1 MSEGLPE
8 PISLWDFCAGLD
20 DLDTDEPHISFDPD
34 ELLRQLQNSNE
45 NHEDLSLPS
54 LDVQR
59 GVEASPASELPEDKD
74 IMAELST
81 YRESFTR
88 STSSESEVLTLSPVG
103 PRSLPM
109 PELPMPE
116 SHSLP
121 IFTNRTDIASVT
133 IADGAVQQVS
143 LRDGSAGLIAQLPPM
158 FRTKLDCPR
167 DGGCAINT
175 VKSLP
180 GGSSCKGRDA
190 IGSKHKFSCLCG
202 LKWQE
207 NNWRERERLT
217 KLGEADT
224 RCIQYL
230 PTSTPKRKQST
241 GSVGA
246 KAKK

>member
-8 PISLWDFCAGLD
+8 PISLWDFCDGLD
-20 DLDTDEPHISFDPD
+20 DLPINESHIPFDPD
-34 ELLRQLQNSNE
+34 DLLKQLQNSNE
-45 NHEDLSLPS
+45 THEDLSLPS
-54 LDVQR
+54 LDVVQR
-59 GVEASPASELPEDKD
+59 GVEASPASELQEDKD

-88 STSSESEVLTLSPVG
+88 SPSSESEVLTVSPVQ
-103 PRSLPM
+103 PLSVPM
-109 PELPMPE
+109 PELPMP
-116 SHSLP
+116 SLP
-121 IFTNRTDIASVT
+121 IFTNDTGIASVT
-133 IADGAVQQVS
+133 IADGSIQQVS
-143 LRDGSAGLIAQLPPM
+143 LREGSAGLIAQLPPM

-167 DGGCAINT
+167 DGGCPINT

-230 PTSTPKRKQST
+230 PTSTPKRKQSIA
-241 GSVGA
+241 SVGA

>member
-8 PISLWDFCAGLD
+8 PISLWDFCDGLN
-20 DLDTDEPHISFDPD
+20 DLPTDEPHIPFDPD
-34 ELLRQLQNSNE
+34 DLLQQLQNSNE
-45 NHEDLSLPS
+45 THEDLSLPS
-54 LDVQR
+54 LDIQR
-59 GVEASPASELPEDKD
+59 CVEAGPTSELPEDKD

-81 YRESFTR
+81 YRETLTR
-88 STSSESEVLTLSPVG
+88 STSSESEVLTVSPVG
-103 PRSLPM
+103 PRLLPM
-109 PELPMPE
+109 PELPMP
-116 SHSLP
+116 SLP
-121 IFTNRTDIASVT
+121 IFTNNTDIASVT
-133 IADGAVQQVS
+133 IANGAVQQVS
-143 LRDGSAGLIAQLPPM
+143 LREGSAGLIAQLPPM

-217 KLGEADT
+217 QLGEADT

-230 PTSTPKRKQST
+230 PSSTPKRKQST